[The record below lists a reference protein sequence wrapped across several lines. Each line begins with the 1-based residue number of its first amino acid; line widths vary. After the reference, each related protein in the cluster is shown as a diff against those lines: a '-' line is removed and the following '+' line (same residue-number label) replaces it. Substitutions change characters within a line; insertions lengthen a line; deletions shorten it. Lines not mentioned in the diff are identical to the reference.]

1 MRKGGFPCYLSW
13 LEFTELLR
21 FVGWYNSLGLEKFWP
36 SSFQRFLLPHL
47 FSISGTLIKHVSLKL
62 SPNLR
67 PFILFL
73 PSLFQF
79 RSCHFYWIVFK
90 FIDSFLC
97 CVLSTS
103 LNEFVSDVFFISNIS
118 IWFFFMA
125 SFLLK
130 SPIYSHMFSTFSTI
144 SFIIF
149 IIVILNLIILT
160 PGPFLDCI
168 FFFYLFLN
176 CTTYYV
182 AIFCYFFVI

>member
-73 PSLFQF
+73 PSLFQL

-130 SPIYSHMFSTFSTI
+130 SPIYSHVFYLFHYFLHYIYYSYLKSDHFNTWP
-144 SFIIF
+144 IF
-149 IIVILNLIILT
+149 GLY
-160 PGPFLDCI
+160 